1 MDYRIEQWI
10 NGAAGRAPLAD
21 TAMIAVAAGAEAA
34 FIALVVV
41 WYLIGWWRRDPAD
54 REGAIAALLAAG
66 GALAVNVVL
75 GHVWDRPRP
84 FVAHPATVHLLL
96 AHGTDSSFPSD
107 HAAAGFAIAA
117 VFFAVHRRWGLV
129 ALAAA
134 ALTAYA
140 RVYVGDHYPGDVLA
154 GAAVGVAVAL
164 ILLGPLGALPRWV
177 RDVADRI
184 VTLLRPERVEAPSGS
199 GSAR

>member
-10 NGAAGRAPLAD
+10 NGAAGRTPLAD

-41 WYLIGWWRRDPAD
+41 WYLIGWWRRGPAD
-54 REGAIAALLAAG
+54 REGAITALLAAG

-75 GHVWDRPRP
+75 GHAWDRPRP

-96 AHGTDSSFPSD
+96 AHGSDSSFPSD
-107 HAAAGFAIAA
+107 HAAAGFAIA
-117 VFFAVHRRWGLV
+117 VVLFAVHRRWGLV
-129 ALAAA
+129 ALGAA

-154 GAAVGVAVAL
+154 GAAIGVAVAL
-164 ILLGPLGALPRWV
+164 ILLGPLSALPRWV

-184 VTLLRPERVEAPSGS
+184 VTLLRPERVDAPSGS